1 MSYSLKVEDMLGPT
15 DEARELQ
22 YKQYLA
28 SKVRSEVGH
37 KVWRIARDNR
47 TRNIDEAVAS
57 HPAVIA
63 ANDAYEATA
72 QALMR
77 LLGEDA
83 HCNFVDRDL
92 WSSFSDCYKEQ
103 SGFRPR
109 FCQTREQVQD
119 YFDRLHLRRAA

>member
-1 MSYSLKVEDMLGPT
+1 MSFSFKVEDMLGPT
-15 DEARELQ
+15 DEARALQ

-28 SKVRSEVGH
+28 AKVRSEVWY
-37 KVWRIARDNR
+37 KAWRIARDNR
-47 TRNIDEAVAS
+47 SRNIDQAVAN

-92 WSSFSDCYKEQ
+92 WSSFSDCYKER

-109 FCQTREQVQD
+109 FHQTRQQVQD
-119 YFDRLHLRRAA
+119 YFDQLHLRRAA